1 MYREIEENW
10 GDLDRRDLSFSNIW
24 QLKLLILDGMTALTL
39 CDIPC
44 TLKVL
49 HWIYCPM
56 KTLPFADQRYELVEI
71 DLSYSIIVQLWDGK
85 KFLKDLKHLNLSGC
99 YKLEQTPDLS
109 EVPNLK
115 TLNLEE
121 CRELNHIHPTLAH
134 HKSLVEL
141 ILRGCS
147 SLETLADK
155 LEMSSLERLNLCSCY
170 RLRRLPEFGECMKQL
185 TILTLRFTDIKELP
199 STLGNLVGL
208 SKLDLA
214 ALESIVLPVSL
225 GCFVGL
231 KKLDLS
237 GCNELSCVPYSSHGL
252 ESLTVWDS
260 SDNSNIVGL
269 LSSLSLLTS
278 LSSLKLWVSFPTS
291 KEYDLG
297 HLASLSDLDL
307 SCNSFQDF
315 LEVLP
320 ELPSSLRELR
330 AEDCYSLDAS
340 SVNDVI
346 SKACCVF
353 AESASKDCEDI
364 LQVLI
369 HGKEIP
375 AWFEHQEQDNAV
387 SLSFPH
393 NGTSTETLALAL
405 CFLFE
410 DETFSN
416 EQPSMICNGKEFI
429 SKSLL
434 KVSSCICSEN
444 LFIVCLNGCYF
455 SNLLSQHNRFQML
468 FPNIEVQRCGA
479 RWVCK
484 QDTQDFKK

>member
-1 MYREIEENW
+1 
-10 GDLDRRDLSFSNIW
+10 
-24 QLKLLILDGMTALTL
+24 
-39 CDIPC
+39 
-44 TLKVL
+44 
-49 HWIYCPM
+49 
-56 KTLPFADQRYELVEI
+56 
-71 DLSYSIIVQLWDGK
+71 
-85 KFLKDLKHLNLSGC
+85 
-99 YKLEQTPDLS
+99 
-109 EVPNLK
+109 
-115 TLNLEE
+115 
-121 CRELNHIHPTLAH
+121 
-134 HKSLVEL
+134 
-141 ILRGCS
+141 
-147 SLETLADK
+147 
-155 LEMSSLERLNLCSCY
+155 
-170 RLRRLPEFGECMKQL
+170 MKQL
-185 TILTLRFTDIKELP
+185 SILTLRFTDIKELP

-208 SKLDLA
+208 SKLELA

-237 GCNELSCVPYSSHGL
+237 GCNELSCVPYSSYGL

-297 HLASLSDLDL
+297 HLASLTDLDL
-307 SCNSFQDF
+307 SCNSFSRVPISIHELPRLKCLDLNNCSF

-353 AESASKDCEDI
+353 AESATKDCEEI
-364 LQVLI
+364 LQIVI

-387 SLSFPH
+387 SVSFPH

-416 EQPSMICNGKEFI
+416 EQPWMICNGKEFI

-444 LFIVCLNGCYF
+444 LFIVCLNGYYF

-468 FPNIEVQRCGA
+468 FPNIGVQRCGA

-484 QDTQDFKK
+484 QDIQDFKK